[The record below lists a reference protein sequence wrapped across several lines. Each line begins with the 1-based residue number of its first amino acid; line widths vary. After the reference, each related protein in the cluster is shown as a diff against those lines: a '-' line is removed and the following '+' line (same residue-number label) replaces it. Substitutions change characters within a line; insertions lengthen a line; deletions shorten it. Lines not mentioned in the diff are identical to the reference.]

1 MSELI
6 KLSASRI
13 KTLQSCSWM
22 YYCNYNLKL
31 PQKNNSGAMRGTV
44 AHLIFEILANPR
56 HQHYVTKIVKSGK
69 IVMREGPTWCMP
81 KAML

>member
-1 MSELI
+1 MSELV

-44 AHLIFEILANPR
+44 AHLIFEVLANPR
-56 HQHYVTKIVKSGK
+56 HEHYVKQIVKNGTCIKHLSL
-69 IVMREGPTWCMP
+69 IHI
-81 KAML
+81 